1 MLRIARWWNGP
12 AAVPDYA
19 TTFSGTQPMLF
30 AGTGT
35 LAQRIR
41 PTLDGFTAVDLILA
55 AERTDLPG
63 MVQLQVEDYPSGRVL
78 RTAHVPAAR
87 APAGSVWDRRPGS
100 PGEQWLTFGFEPL
113 PDSAGQEYRLVLSYP
128 PPDGVDQ
135 PGSRLATLARFS
147 SSYASDQM
155 SINGSPAAG
164 VLLLRLAA
172 AGTHG
177 QAVQVALANLARTQP
192 LATGTLIVPA
202 IVAALALCFAGG
214 LVAALARSR

>member
-1 MLRIARWWNGP
+1 
-12 AAVPDYA
+12 
-19 TTFSGTQPMLF
+19 MLF
-30 AGTGT
+30 AGVGT
-35 LAQRIR
+35 LAQRVR
-41 PTLDGFTAVDLILA
+41 PTLDGFTAVDLIVA
-55 AERTDLPG
+55 AERADLPG
-63 MVQLQVEDYPSGRVL
+63 MVQLQVEDYLSGRVL

-100 PGEQWLTFGFEPL
+100 PGEQWLTFGFEPI
-113 PDSAGQEYRLVLSYP
+113 PNSAGQEYRLVLSYP

-147 SSYASDQM
+147 SSYAPDQM

-164 VLLLRLAA
+164 TLLLRLAA

-192 LATGTLIVPA
+192 LATGTLVAPS
-202 IVAALALCFAGG
+202 VAALVALCFAGASIWVMCRPG
-214 LVAALARSR
+214 ERPRADGRG